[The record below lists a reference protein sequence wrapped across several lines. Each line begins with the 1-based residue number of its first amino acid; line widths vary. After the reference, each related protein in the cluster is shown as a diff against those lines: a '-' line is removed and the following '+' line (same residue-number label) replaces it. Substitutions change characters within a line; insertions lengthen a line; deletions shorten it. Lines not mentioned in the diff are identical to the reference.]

1 MINKAQYHYVY
12 IKYIC
17 HCCYWM
23 HCYSYADSHATLS
36 LWYTL
41 SLCDAI
47 NCSSLVLYTIPML
60 CYIYNTSSVAAPPV
74 ASPGLPSHLASE
86 LDRQKKLYDDLLDKT
101 HQIQQVG
108 VMQSVL
114 SVCVCACACACMRVC
129 VCVRARDT
137 TGDHDTGCSVQF
149 CMSVFMFMHVFSCTC
164 MYIKHSLKFPALKV
178 RFCMGN
184 CTALNT
190 FINLIKGMRTQAINR
205 DHV

>member
-47 NCSSLVLYTIPML
+47 NCSSLVLYTILML
-60 CYIYNTSSVAAPPV
+60 CYIYNTSSVAVPPV

-114 SVCVCACACACMRVC
+114 SVCVCVCVRVRVRVRVC
-129 VCVRARDT
+129 VCVCVCSRAIQQVIMIR
-137 TGDHDTGCSVQF
+137 GVLCSFVCLCSCS
-149 CMSVFMFMHVFSCTC
+149 CMCFHARVCT
-164 MYIKHSLKFPALKV
+164 
-178 RFCMGN
+178 
-184 CTALNT
+184 
-190 FINLIKGMRTQAINR
+190 
-205 DHV
+205 